1 MPKSA
6 AAAERQRRLRELQRL
21 GFRGGRIVPHRAMIG
36 LPLSWWV
43 LVDLFV
49 YPAIFLGALALLN
62 APITGLWRRFFQA
75 LAAPLGLPGGVSST
89 AWELGP
95 ATVHLPAFAAGAA
108 WPGTPGLLLGWLVTV
123 LLALCGWLLRGA
135 ATPFGYLLRAMAVIQ
150 LTAQLWFT
158 FASPPFTYTLQ
169 GYQEAVLYLGCVVM
183 FLVPFGTAFTYNV
196 FDFRWWQKLGLTGM
210 ILAHLVVLLP
220 IKVAVHAYLI
230 HHLTLLALPMLYLL
244 FGILLDV
251 FAFVALYGW
260 GMSWRSRGELDAVDR
275 RPPPP
280 VVPPGTDP
288 IAPAT
293 GDPEA
298 GRRAAAARE
307 AAALAATLTVAQRS
321 APAPAPAPT
330 SAPAAAPAPAA
341 AAAAAPAA
349 APTPA
354 PPPTPPT
361 AEAGTPTPEAPRLA
375 PPRSGRAVPLV
386 FGKPPATPPRK
397 RSS

>member
-1 MPKSA
+1 MPKPA
-6 AAAERQRRLRELQRL
+6 AASERQRRLRELQRL

-36 LPLSWWV
+36 LSLSWWV
-43 LVDLFV
+43 LVDLLV
-49 YPAIFLGALALLN
+49 YPALFLGALALLH
-62 APITGLWRRFFQA
+62 PSITGLWRRFFQA
-75 LAAPLGLPGGVSST
+75 LAAPLGLAGGVSST

-123 LLALCGWLLRGA
+123 LLALGGVMLRGA

-169 GYQEAVLYLGCVVM
+169 GYQEAVLYLGGVVM

-220 IKVAVHAYLI
+220 LKVAVHAYVI

-275 RPPPP
+275 RPPPRAA
-280 VVPPGTDP
+280 PPGTDP

-293 GDPEA
+293 GDPES
-298 GRRAAAARE
+298 GRRAAAARD
-307 AAALAATLTVAQRS
+307 AAALAATLGGAPRTAPPS
-321 APAPAPAPT
+321 APTPTAPPP
-330 SAPAAAPAPAA
+330 APAAAPAV
-341 AAAAAPAA
+341 
-349 APTPA
+349 PTPV
-354 PPPTPPT
+354 PPPTPPA
-361 AEAGTPTPEAPRLA
+361 AESAPATPEAPRVA
-375 PPRSGRAVPLV
+375 PTRSGRAVPLV

-397 RSS
+397 RS